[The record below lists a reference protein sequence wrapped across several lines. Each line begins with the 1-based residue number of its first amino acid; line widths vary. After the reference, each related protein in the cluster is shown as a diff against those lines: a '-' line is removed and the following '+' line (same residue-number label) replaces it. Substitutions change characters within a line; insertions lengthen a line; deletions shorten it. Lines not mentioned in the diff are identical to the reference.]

1 VLAARPSMGKTS
13 FAMNIVEHVVFES
26 KQPVGVFSLEMT
38 ADSLIERMICSH
50 GRLDSKKVRKGFL
63 NDHDYPRIHAVVGK
77 LHKAPLFIDDS
88 PGLTILQLRAKARR
102 MHSQHGIK
110 LIVIDY
116 LQLLHSTSRRAMDNR
131 QQEVAEISSGIK
143 ALAKE
148 LKLPVIV
155 VCQLNREIERDNKH
169 RKPRLSDLRESG
181 SIEQDADLVGLL
193 YQPRAKDDE
202 DEGEASAQEGAPVNL
217 FLAKQRNG
225 PVGDVPLV
233 FIKNYTR
240 FESVSRVDSKDVP
253 ND

>member
-1 VLAARPSMGKTS
+1 
-13 FAMNIVEHVVFES
+13 
-26 KQPVGVFSLEMT
+26 
-38 ADSLIERMICSH
+38 
-50 GRLDSKKVRKGFL
+50 
-63 NDHDYPRIHAVVGK
+63 
-77 LHKAPLFIDDS
+77 
-88 PGLTILQLRAKARR
+88 
-102 MHSQHGIK
+102 
-110 LIVIDY
+110 
-116 LQLLHSTSRRAMDNR
+116 MDNR

-202 DEGEASAQEGAPVNL
+202 DEAEASAQEGIPVNL

-240 FESVSRVDSKDVP
+240 FESASQVEPEDVP